1 MKTNA
6 RRVESSKAARE
17 SAAAGSGRGSDTP
30 ALDGSP
36 RMLAQRQGIDA
47 AFGQASP
54 PSHAAAVLQRAWD
67 PVGAI
72 GELKRDEKGK
82 AIATGVLPRVNLYKF
97 DSCQFNNPETKAAE
111 PRNLGGLT
119 IPSPYVAPPEVNVS
133 SRLGGDAEAAAVIF
147 HEATHAFDDKTP
159 PLENTGEAVAQDLEN
174 EKNTWIAELEYR
186 IRQGGAALE
195 AEVVKGNIVKG
206 DSGGW
211 AVNLKQVEKS
221 FEGSAERY
229 KRVPRTERFKPENY
243 QWGGRQKIDIPEE
256 K

>member
-1 MKTNA
+1 MKMNA
-6 RRVESSKAARE
+6 RRVDSSQATRE
-17 SAAAGSGRGSDTP
+17 SAAAERGRGSGTP

-47 AFGQASP
+47 AFGSAILPPQAR
-54 PSHAAAVLQRAWD
+54 AVVQRAWD
-67 PVGAI
+67 PAGAI
-72 GELKRDEKGK
+72 GELRRDEKGK
-82 AIATGVLPRVNLYKF
+82 AIAAGVLPRVNLYKF

-111 PRNLGGLT
+111 PRNLDGLT
-119 IPSPYVAPPEVNVS
+119 IPSPYVTPPEVNVS
-133 SRLGGDAEAAAVIF
+133 SALGGDPEAAAVIF

-159 PLENTGEAVAQDLEN
+159 PLEHTSEAVAQDLEN

-195 AEVVKGNIVKG
+195 AEVGKGNIVKA

-229 KRVPRTERFKPENY
+229 KRIPRTERFKPENY
-243 QWGGRQKIDIPEE
+243 VWGGRQKIDVPEE